1 MKMKIPLEE
10 AQSLLE
16 IHCGSASTKTVST
29 FEAHGMVLAQD
40 VVAPIN
46 QPPFDR
52 SPLDGYAFKAEDSVG
67 ASKDRPVRLKIIEE
81 IYAGDFPQR
90 EIKERTAS
98 RIMTGAPIPKG
109 ANCVLRQEETMEEG
123 GDVLIYTE
131 LKAGANYCY
140 AGEDMKKGELVLE
153 KETLLN
159 FAAIGI
165 LASLGIEE
173 VLVYKK
179 PKVAVLSTGDELSN
193 LGEELEPG
201 KIYNSNSYTIG
212 LRLREL
218 GIEPILL
225 DSATDEV
232 EKLSLRIK
240 DALSEAD
247 FLITT
252 GGVSV
257 GKKDIVK
264 DAVKL
269 LGASILFWKV
279 NLQPGTPVLCSQLD
293 GKLIFSLSGNPA
305 AALVNFEMLVRA
317 ALAKYTHRNDLR
329 PLETEAILVNSF
341 PKASKNR
348 RFVRGKLILDAEE
361 KQVELPEKHSSGV
374 LSSLLDCNCVVDVPA
389 GSPPLE
395 EGQKV
400 KIFIL

>member
-16 IHCGSASTKTVST
+16 TYCGSAGTERVSLL
-29 FEAHGMVLAQD
+29 EAHGRVLAQD
-40 VVAPIN
+40 ITAPIN

-52 SPLDGYAFKAEDSVG
+52 SPLDGYALRAEDSVG
-67 ASKDRPVRLKIIEE
+67 ASKERPVRLKVIEE
-81 IYAGDFPQR
+81 VFAGGFPQK
-90 EIKERTAS
+90 EVKERTAT

-109 ANCVLRQEETMEEG
+109 ANCILRQEETLEEN
-123 GDVLIYTE
+123 GDVLIYSQ
-131 LKAGANYCY
+131 LKAWDNYCY
-140 AGEDMKKGELVLE
+140 AGEDMEKGDLVLK

-159 FAAIGI
+159 FAWIGI
-165 LASLGIEE
+165 LASLGIKE
-173 VLVYKK
+173 VLVYKR
-179 PKVAVLSTGDELSN
+179 PKVAVISTGDELSN
-193 LGEELEPG
+193 LGEELTPG
-201 KIYNSNSYTIG
+201 KIYNSNLYTIG
-212 LRLREL
+212 MRLKEL
-218 GIEPILL
+218 GIEHILL
-225 DSATDEV
+225 DSAPDEI

-240 DALSEAD
+240 DALSKAD

-264 DAVKL
+264 DAIKI

-305 AALVNFEMLVRA
+305 AAMVNFEMLVRT
-317 ALAKYTHRNDLR
+317 ALAKYAHRKDLR
-329 PLETEAILVNSF
+329 LIKTEAVLKSPF

-361 KQVELPEKHSSGV
+361 KLVELPEKHSSGV

-389 GSPPLE
+389 GTPPLE
-395 EGQKV
+395 VGQRV